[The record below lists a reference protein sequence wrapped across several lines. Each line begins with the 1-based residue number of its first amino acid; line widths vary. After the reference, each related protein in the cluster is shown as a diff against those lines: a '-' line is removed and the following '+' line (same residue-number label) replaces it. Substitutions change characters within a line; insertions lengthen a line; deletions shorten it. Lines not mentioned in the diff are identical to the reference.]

1 MTFLWQRLD
10 YFDNPLINTK
20 DFPVPEA
27 FAEDRR
33 RYNPFRLTEDLSVFI
48 TSYLLRTSYTEVESH
63 KIVVIDLLEEKGIGQ
78 SRTEPITELIF

>member
-48 TSYLLRTSYTEVESH
+48 ASYLLRTNDTEVKSH
-63 KIVVIDLLEEKGIGQ
+63 KIIVIDLLKEKGFGW
-78 SRTEPITELIF
+78 SRFGSLSA

>member
-1 MTFLWQRLD
+1 MQYRLLLKSAGLHNLLY

-20 DFPVPEA
+20 DLPVPEA

-48 TSYLLRTSYTEVESH
+48 ASYLLRTSDAEVESH
-63 KIVVIDLLEEKGIGQ
+63 KIIVIDLLKEKGIG
-78 SRTEPITELIF
+78 